1 MCEKFYNHLMIG
13 DIINKV
19 DKFLGALF
27 FNNLN
32 TFSYCLFNHFFCK
45 KKLNKNFLEKNEIV
59 KKFDEEGFAS
69 FKNIN
74 LNKITDL
81 NIELSKQNICKSK
94 DNRFVY
100 EIDNNIKK
108 IVKSIIS
115 EDCKNILDDLKEY
128 YNSNIY
134 LGQAMIT
141 RNFNYD
147 PGKGESYSSY
157 FHCDGYLCTYFKILI
172 NLSDVDSNM
181 GAINILNK
189 KDTKNNINPF
199 KYSSRNYMRQKKID
213 SQIFINTSSVG
224 SGLLVSTPQ
233 CLHKAGI
240 PNKNYHRD
248 MLFLIFCAYPNKDK
262 NIFYYEGEKDNPIWN
277 AYSQSV
283 VRKLSKPYGYKNLFK
298 LYNNF
303 IN

>member
-1 MCEKFYNHLMIG
+1 MK
-13 DIINKV
+13 NKYFWTLLFI
-19 DKFLGALF
+19 FL
-27 FNNLN
+27 
-32 TFSYCLFNHFFCK
+32 
-45 KKLNKNFLEKNEIV
+45 NFTNVILANEII
-59 KKFDEEGFAS
+59 FDSKDIVVLENGNRIISSEGVARSIDHALIIKADNFDY
-69 FKNIN
+69 NI
-74 LNKITDL
+74 KEHS
-81 NIELSKQNICKSK
+81 NIYKSK

-100 EIDNNIKK
+100 EIDDGIKQ
-108 IVKSIIS
+108 IIKSIIS
-115 EDCKNILDDLKEY
+115 EDCKNILDDLKKY

-141 RNFNYD
+141 RNFHYD
-147 PGKGESYSSY
+147 PSKEESYSSY

-189 KDTKNNINPF
+189 KNTKNNVSLF
-199 KYSSRNYMRQKKID
+199 KYNSRSYVKQKKID
-213 SQIFINTSSVG
+213 SQIFVNTSPAG
-224 SGLLVSTPQ
+224 SSLLVSTPH

-240 PNKNYHRD
+240 PKKNYHRD

-262 NIFYYEGEKDNPIWN
+262 NIFYYEKEKDNPIWN
-277 AYSQSV
+277 AYNQSI

-303 IN
+303 KVKD

>member
-1 MCEKFYNHLMIG
+1 MCEKFYSHLMIG
-13 DIINKV
+13 DVINKV

-45 KKLNKNFLEKNEIV
+45 KKLNKNFLEKNKIV

-81 NIELSKQNICKSK
+81 NIELRKQNICKSK

-100 EIDNNIKK
+100 EIDNNIKQ

-134 LGQAMIT
+134 LGQAIIT

-189 KDTKNNINPF
+189 KDTKKNINLF
-199 KYSSRNYMRQKKID
+199 KYSSRNYLRQKKID

-240 PNKNYHRD
+240 PKKNYHRD

-283 VRKLSKPYGYKNLFK
+283 VKKLSKPYGYKNLFK